1 MAYPRILSIAVLFPL
16 ATGCV
21 SRGTHE
27 QLQRDHEQTQRELN
41 EAKVQAVQLDL
52 DKERANRELMTE
64 QELRL
69 ACERKVVDEAA
80 ARAAETTAALEERAR
95 LEAALKES
103 NDELAA
109 TVKAKAGLKDSVEQM
124 RVALDELAR
133 RKAEAERRVT
143 EYRSLLSRFQ
153 ALIDAGKLNVKIVD
167 GRMVVA
173 FASDVLFGSGSASL
187 SKEGRAA
194 IAEVAAVLAAIPE
207 RRFQVE
213 GHTDTVPI
221 KTAQFPSNW
230 ELAAARALTVV
241 KTMVDAG

>member
-173 FASDVLFGSGSASL
+173 LASDVLFGSGSASL

-194 IAEVAAVLAAIPE
+194 IAEVAAVLA
-207 RRFQVE
+207 
-213 GHTDTVPI
+213 
-221 KTAQFPSNW
+221 
-230 ELAAARALTVV
+230 
-241 KTMVDAG
+241 